1 MTGERINADQTG
13 NGYQPADGQ
22 AGSARSENGSKSDK
36 KDKPAPAGRAGG
48 DASAGTGTTKA
59 NPLFSADRLPDTRS
73 REHVEPR
80 LPLLGE
86 AVVLHSETSQTLPDM
101 REMELR
107 GMFDSEKDGKKGD
120 KPARP
125 GPATANAPDERSAGQ
140 APAGATPAEQAGE
153 VREPGHVDDV
163 KAPDVKPQEKPSA
176 ETAEPGAGGK
186 TESGRNGDREAEPDE
201 AVGDTSSAGRAEARD
216 EGEGHDQGR
225 DESHSGNHEEAE
237 PAYPYAAYE
246 SGGNT
251 PPPLPPNPF
260 EFLQGM
266 PEPDRPD
273 GQDPRMEA
281 MMMDVE
287 PVADRPSELS
297 DSPGRVRTPAGKYE
311 SDIPPGLQ
319 RSARDVSRAAAGGA
333 LVGWWLGR
341 RGKRKAVLKAFE
353 AGKAQAEANGGPL
366 EAQTLHEYPAAESG
380 RPVIVPSRVE
390 TTPAGVR
397 RPERLVG
404 AAVSVIALERLRPD
418 LRPKAVPRPAALAA
432 ERLMVREVAKPAVL
446 PAAERPVPSSP
457 EAPADIRMND
467 RELLQTAKSIRIE
480 GVSLKDIFEARRID
494 KEGLRQVV
502 AVFLRGGNYR
512 EQLRREITAKEMSF
526 ERDPLFRHNRRSA
539 EDNGKTASAE
549 KPGAL
554 KRGLAAAQENLGPT
568 GARLAQAAQS
578 TAGKAGK
585 AVASGTKQATDKLV
599 ERGDNEMWYGI
610 TAIVIV
616 YSIIVLLFITW

>member
-36 KDKPAPAGRAGG
+36 KDKSAPTGRTGG
-48 DASAGTGTTKA
+48 DVSAGTGATKA

-86 AVVLHSETSQTLPDM
+86 AVVLHSETPQTLPDM

-107 GMFDSEKDGKKGD
+107 GMFESEKDGKKAD
-120 KPARP
+120 RPARP
-125 GPATANAPDERSAGQ
+125 GSATANAPDERSAGQ
-140 APAGATPAEQAGE
+140 ASAGATPAEQAGE
-153 VREPGHVDDV
+153 VREPGHADDA
-163 KAPDVKPQEKPSA
+163 KTPDVKPEEKPSA

-186 TESGRNGDREAEPDE
+186 TESGKNGDHKVEAE
-201 AVGDTSSAGRAEARD
+201 AVGDASSTGRAEARD
-216 EGEGHDQGR
+216 EGEGHN
-225 DESHSGNHEEAE
+225 GNHEEAE

-281 MMMDVE
+281 LMMDVE
-287 PVADRPSELS
+287 PVADRPSELP
-297 DSPGRVRTPAGKYE
+297 DSPGRARTPAGKYE

-353 AGKAQAEANGGPL
+353 AGKAQAEANSGTL

-380 RPVIVPSRVE
+380 RPVIIPTHVE
-390 TTPAGVR
+390 TTPAGGQ

-404 AAVSVIALERLRPD
+404 AAVSVITLERLRPD
-418 LRPKAVPRPAALAA
+418 LRSESVPRPAALAA
-432 ERLMVREVAKPAVL
+432 ERLVVREVAKPVVL
-446 PAAERPVPSSP
+446 PVAERPVPSSP
-457 EAPADIRMND
+457 EAPADVRMND
-467 RELLQTAKSIRIE
+467 RELLQTAKAIRIE

-539 EDNGKTASAE
+539 EDNGKTASGE
-549 KPGAL
+549 KSGAL
-554 KRGLAAAQENLGPT
+554 KRGLVAAQENLGPT